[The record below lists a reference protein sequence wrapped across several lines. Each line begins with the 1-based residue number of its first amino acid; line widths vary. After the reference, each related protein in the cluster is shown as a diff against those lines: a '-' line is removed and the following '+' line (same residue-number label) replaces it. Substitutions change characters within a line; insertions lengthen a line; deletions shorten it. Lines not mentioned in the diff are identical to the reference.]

1 MINLA
6 QAENS
11 KGKRLPSELR
21 AVLHIFSYDQEL
33 REKALP
39 HVNTEKEVINWF
51 GIGRNH
57 FSSGHS
63 TAIMWA
69 RSIWL
74 ARSPTHDDL
83 FERTFSMDLA
93 MRKTLLEALE
103 IAWGL
108 D

>member
-1 MINLA
+1 MNNYGN
-6 QAENS
+6 E
-11 KGKRLPSELR
+11 KPMPSEMR
-21 AVLHIFSYDQEL
+21 AVIHIFSYDREL

-39 HVNTEKEVINWF
+39 YVDIEKEVINWF

-74 ARSPTHDDL
+74 AKAPLNDDP

-93 MRKTLLEALE
+93 MRKSILEALA

-108 D
+108 A

>member
-1 MINLA
+1 MN
-6 QAENS
+6 NYS
-11 KGKRLPSELR
+11 NGKPMPSEMR
-21 AVLHIFSYDQEL
+21 AVIHIFSYDHEL

-39 HVNTEKEVINWF
+39 YVDIEKEVINWF

-69 RSIWL
+69 RSIWM
-74 ARSPTHDDL
+74 AKSPLNDDP
-83 FERTFSMDLA
+83 FERTFSMDLP
-93 MRKTLLEALE
+93 MRKTLLEALA

-108 D
+108 A